1 MDLWAVFFKNQQIAY
16 IIMFDEQRKLWSL
29 LCRSCTPASMFSSL
43 QGHTEGGREGAV
55 NDAHDLELTNYAR
68 V

>member
-1 MDLWAVFFKNQQIAY
+1 
-16 IIMFDEQRKLWSL
+16 
-29 LCRSCTPASMFSSL
+29 MFSSL